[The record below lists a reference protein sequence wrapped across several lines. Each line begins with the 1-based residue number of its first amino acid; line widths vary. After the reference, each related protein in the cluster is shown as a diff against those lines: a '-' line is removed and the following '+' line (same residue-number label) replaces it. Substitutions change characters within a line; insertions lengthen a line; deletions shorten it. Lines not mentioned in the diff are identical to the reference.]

1 MLVAGST
8 SGDGSVSDANGRS
21 DVRLA
26 PAQEALADAQTLA
39 DRDLSL
45 AEGDQTGS
53 DSDQTLS
60 DVDQTSADSDQTS
73 ADRDQVAADH
83 DQAASD
89 QDLAAG
95 GDRAGHDVSQAIRER
110 SADQRAQTSGLRDRS
125 AQERLRAAEQ
135 RDAIADARDVAA
147 LARDQM
153 AVARDVAIAQAAD
166 EVGERPDDGVGARTG
181 TDAVVRARGQR
192 RRAAQQRAGAA
203 EHRVRAAEDRLLA
216 QRDRDAAARERR
228 RSLIDRE
235 MLVAELQREQALREE
250 AMQHQHRA
258 EKLARTLQRSLSPPS
273 LPSIAGLDV
282 AVHHEPSAPEEVG
295 GDFYDLFPLA
305 AARTG
310 FFLGDV
316 CGKGPEAAAVTS
328 LARYTMRTAAMLH
341 ETPEAILMDLNAALL
356 MNTTETMQMCTAVY
370 GQIAMSTEAVVVTLA
385 VAGHPPPL
393 IVRAD
398 GSLEVTSAH
407 GTALGAV
414 ADPVFE
420 TCQVTLGHDDT
431 IVMYSDGILDV
442 QLDGARIDDRRVA
455 ELLSGVSQASAE
467 GLVEGL
473 VGALRHVQRPLRDDV
488 AIMALRRTRPHEAQV
503 LAARRRARSVRRTGH
518 R

>member
-1 MLVAGST
+1 MWSVVAGST
-8 SGDGSVSDANGRS
+8 SGDGSASSANGRS
-21 DVRLA
+21 SVRSA

-39 DRDLSL
+39 DRDSSL
-45 AEGDQTGS
+45 AEADQTGS

-110 SADQRAQTSGLRDRS
+110 SADQRAQTAGLRDRS
-125 AQERLRAAEQ
+125 AQARLRAAEQ

-153 AVARDVAIAQAAD
+153 AVARDVTIAQAAGD
-166 EVGERPDDGVGARTG
+166 
-181 TDAVVRARGQR
+181 QR
-192 RRAAQQRAGAA
+192 RRSAQQRADAA

-228 RSLIDRE
+228 CSLVDRE
-235 MLVAELQREQALREE
+235 MLVAELQREQALRAE

-282 AVHHEPSAPEEVG
+282 AVHHEPSAHEEVG

-305 AARTG
+305 AARAG

-370 GQIAMSTEAVVVTLA
+370 GQIAMSTQAVVVTLA
-385 VAGHPPPL
+385 AAGHPKPL

-414 ADPVFE
+414 VDPVFE
-420 TCQVTLGHDDT
+420 TCQVTLGHGDT
-431 IVMYSDGILDV
+431 IVMYSDGVLDV

-455 ELLSGVSQASAE
+455 ELLSGISQASAT
-467 GLVEGL
+467 GLVERL

-488 AIMALRRTRPHEAQV
+488 AIMTIRRTRPHETQSWPAGEQPSRSG
-503 LAARRRARSVRRTGH
+503 AAGTAKP
-518 R
+518 